1 MSDINSKIEA
11 ANKEIASLKAQ
22 ISQAQTSK
30 RDQTLAQIVTSQ
42 LSTTG
47 TKLSVIKAPP
57 TVKLRR
63 TLKGHFG
70 KVTAFHWSGDSKHL
84 VSAGQDGNL
93 LIWNTVTSNKM
104 QSITL
109 NSSYVMSVG
118 MEQTKG
124 NLVACGGLD
133 NLCTIYPRNA
143 PEKAVEMVNHDGFVS
158 CCRFLDESEILTSS
172 GDSTCIRWDIATG
185 RPISTFAEHT
195 ADAISISIKDR
206 NVFASCSVD
215 KTVKIWDLRTPD
227 MAVQSYIGFHTADVN
242 DVEFMTTDLNCFAT
256 CCQDNIVRLFDM
268 RAYNQLS
275 SYATGAVSGAD
286 ASIPDDGLTSLSFS
300 RSGRII
306 FTGQADGTVY
316 GFDVLSTPKKAG
328 QKHSSPAFTLPQAH
342 ERHVSC
348 VGVSP
353 SGEALC
359 TSSWDG
365 LLKIWA

>member
-1 MSDINSKIEA
+1 LIQK
-11 ANKEIASLKAQ
+11 IASLHSQ
-22 ISQAQTSK
+22 IKQAQASK
-30 RDQTLAQIVTSQ
+30 SDTTLGQVVTNQ

-47 TKLSVIKAPP
+47 TKLSTIKTPP
-57 TVKLRR
+57 TIKLRR

-70 KVTAFHWSGDSKHL
+70 KVTAFQWSGDSKQL

-93 LIWNTVTSNKM
+93 LIWNTVTNNKI
-104 QSITL
+104 QSIAL

-133 NLCTIYPRNA
+133 NLCTIYPRNT
-143 PEKAVEMVNHDGFVS
+143 PEKAVEMVNHEGFVS
-158 CCRFLDESEILTSS
+158 CCRFIDASEILTSS
-172 GDSTCIRWDIATG
+172 GDSTCIRWDIASG
-185 RPISTFAEHT
+185 RPISTLAEHR
-195 ADAISISIKDR
+195 ADALSLSLQDR

-215 KTVKIWDLRTPD
+215 KTVKVWDLRTPD
-227 MAVQSYIGFHTADVN
+227 QAVQSYVGYHTADVN
-242 DVEFMTTDLNCFAT
+242 DVEFMTTDTNCFAT

-275 SYATGAVSGAD
+275 SYATGAASGASM
-286 ASIPDDGLTSLSFS
+286 SIPDDGLTSLSMS
-300 RSGRII
+300 RSGRVI
-306 FTGQADGTVY
+306 FTGHVDGTVY
-316 GFDVLSTPKKAG
+316 AFDVLSTPKKAG
-328 QKHSSPAFTLPQAH
+328 QKHCSPAFTLPQAH
-342 ERHVSC
+342 ERHVTC

-365 LLKIWA
+365 MLKIWA